1 MRRYNYEIILYEIIK
16 AYDLHGLAEGYYYY
30 YDIQCSRVRD
40 WLRIILYSILWLQKL
55 YDLLSDINAVSS
67 LLTFFVYEFYP
78 IHERASF
85 SDEFPVLFT
94 MCQLVSNVRRQNLRK
109 KKKPFEEQDNSI
121 FGVPS
126 IPFNGN
132 KHCSFSRTLSRRKV
146 DATAVSFW
154 YTEKSPTE
162 VERNE
167 MREVVKVC
175 WCRLLPHLT
184 SHATAHKLV
193 KRIPLMCCK
202 WVRKPTKCRNN

>member
-109 KKKPFEEQDNSI
+109 KKTI
-121 FGVPS
+121 
-126 IPFNGN
+126 
-132 KHCSFSRTLSRRKV
+132 
-146 DATAVSFW
+146 
-154 YTEKSPTE
+154 
-162 VERNE
+162 
-167 MREVVKVC
+167 
-175 WCRLLPHLT
+175 
-184 SHATAHKLV
+184 
-193 KRIPLMCCK
+193 
-202 WVRKPTKCRNN
+202 